1 MKDMRIRFKKSGRAK
16 YISHLD
22 LTRTMTRALRRAG
35 VPVWYT
41 EGFNKHPYLTFA
53 SPLSLGFEGDC
64 ESMDIRL
71 VGDMP
76 ENELVERLNGALPEG
91 LEVVSAA
98 PPVMKPGEIA
108 FARYRLTFTG
118 SIDSMSDYISQPSI
132 TAEKRTKSGVTKSIE
147 LKPYL
152 EGVNIE
158 INDDSA
164 VFEVTLPC
172 GSAENINPMLIAD
185 AYNLYLSSV
194 GQQERKVFCDVQR
207 LDIMN
212 RDGKSF
218 E

>member
-1 MKDMRIRFKKSGRAK
+1 
-16 YISHLD
+16 
-22 LTRTMTRALRRAG
+22 
-35 VPVWYT
+35 
-41 EGFNKHPYLTFA
+41 
-53 SPLSLGFEGDC
+53 
-64 ESMDIRL
+64 
-71 VGDMP
+71 
-76 ENELVERLNGALPEG
+76 
-91 LEVVSAA
+91 
-98 PPVMKPGEIA
+98 
-108 FARYRLTFTG
+108 
-118 SIDSMSDYISQPSI
+118 MSDYISQPSI